1 MGLFPPSA
9 LGGEEVAH
17 GYKGKGVTT
26 HLIADANGHPID
38 ATATAANIDERK
50 QVHPLLKK
58 LKSWPLQGAILEAD
72 WGYTSSRLRKQI
84 IHKGIYPAIRQR
96 SKPKAGRTMGS
107 SVRWKIE
114 RTFANLKRRYK
125 RFGHRWEKTKK
136 AWQAIVCLTLISYW
150 VKILAG

>member
-1 MGLFPPSA
+1 MA
-9 LGGEEVAH
+9 Y
-17 GYKGKGVTT
+17 GYKGKEVTT
-26 HLIADANGHPID
+26 HSIDDANGHPID
-38 ATATAANIDERK
+38 ATATAANIDELK

-58 LKSWPLQGAILEAD
+58 LKDWPLQGAILEAD
-72 WGYTSSRLRKQI
+72 RGYTSLRLRKQL
-84 IHKGIYPAIRQR
+84 IHMGIYPAIRQR

-125 RFGHRWEKTKK
+125 RFRHRWGKTKR

-150 VKILAG
+150 VKVLAG